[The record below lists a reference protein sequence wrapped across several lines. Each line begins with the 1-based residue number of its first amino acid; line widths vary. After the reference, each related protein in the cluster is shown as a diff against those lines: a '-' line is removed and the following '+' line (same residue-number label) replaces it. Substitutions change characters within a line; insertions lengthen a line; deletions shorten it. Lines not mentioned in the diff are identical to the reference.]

1 VLSQFGHGFTDAYPL
16 MFILA
21 IGVLARAA
29 VGPSETI
36 LNMLGHQR
44 ACAASLAT
52 AAVVCLVL
60 NFALIPTWG
69 IYGASIATATAL
81 VTAASLNWYAARR
94 LLGIDLFVL
103 TNLRRTQVDS
113 TPLATS
119 IASATVPDAAD
130 AEMLGPVD
138 PARV

>member
-1 VLSQFGHGFTDAYPL
+1 

-69 IYGASIATATAL
+69 IYGASIATASAL
-81 VTAASLNWYAARR
+81 VTAATLNWYAARR

-103 TNLRRTQVDS
+103 TNLRRKEVDS
-113 TPLATS
+113 TPLGTG
-119 IASATVPDAAD
+119 IAPVTVPDAAD